1 MAYNS
6 DDEDSFDDDAYSFS
20 DEDSFD
26 DEDYSLSDDKS
37 VQPTNVELRI
47 RCLGV
52 KLKRLYDEYGLEIQ
66 YEKDN
71 IAAAKAKYNAAVNIG
86 KYQLVNESTK
96 TCAQSEYKNALSNQK
111 YTYNRILGEMKR
123 ELDEFNA
130 YYKSYVLTDYSQAQ
144 EYKQLYLYVVE
155 SIKSM
160 F

>member
-1 MAYNS
+1 MAYKSDDDSFDNEDSS
-6 DDEDSFDDDAYSFS
+6 DDEDYL
-20 DEDSFD
+20 
-26 DEDYSLSDDKS
+26 LSDDKS
-37 VQPTNVELRI
+37 VQPTNVELRE
-47 RCLGV
+47 RELGV

-155 SIKSM
+155 SIKAM